1 MTWSSTKA
9 KNKLFY
15 KTERT
20 FVNVNTGEE
29 ILASL
34 DYIKKNFKTIKKD
47 VKVTYNGYTRT
58 QIELWILQPKPTQIQ
73 MTL

>member
-1 MTWSSTKA
+1 MTWSNTRV
-9 KNKLFY
+9 KNKLLY

-20 FVNVNTGEE
+20 FVNVSTGEE
-29 ILASL
+29 IIASL

-58 QIELWILQPKPTQIQ
+58 QKELWVLQPKPTQLQ
-73 MTL
+73 LTV